1 MYINNVF
8 EMLNY
13 LKLYLLWIKGWEFF
27 LLYVD
32 RVDIL
37 LGDSLCKYLE
47 SMYLYISGCK
57 VN

>member
-13 LKLYLLWIKGWEFF
+13 LKLYLLWIKGLEFF
-27 LLYVD
+27 LLYMD
-32 RVDIL
+32 RVGIL
-37 LGDSLCKYLE
+37 LGVSLCKYLE
-47 SMYLYISGCK
+47 SISGCK